1 MTVSFLWFEDRD
13 LIWIM
18 MTIGSSKKADQNWD
32 SDMQIRLI
40 ICILHKKAW
49 LKKSFASLQLQIR
62 QNVQDP
68 NKSDHTIHAALP
80 LVKFEVQKS
89 PSVPIEV
96 ISMAQ
101 NDLKY
106 SKIMDQDKTHN
117 LILFISHL
125 LWGIKIHAPDTQ
137 FYTLY
142 EITKQD

>member
-80 LVKFEVQKS
+80 LV
-89 PSVPIEV
+89 
-96 ISMAQ
+96 ISMAR

-106 SKIMDQDKTHN
+106 RVFEKNVAQQREQLETRG
-117 LILFISHL
+117 LFLCEDHGS
-125 LWGIKIHAPDTQ
+125 
-137 FYTLY
+137 
-142 EITKQD
+142 